1 MHRTEAW
8 LKFATTT
15 GASLSVRNRLLALVD
30 EDPVRALLDDQ
41 PVSPPALQHWRRR
54 ACQNDVS
61 AELRWLDGKHCGL
74 LTRDCASWPDLL
86 CHIPD
91 PPVLLF
97 VRGRITALTR
107 PAIAVVGS
115 RNASPQG
122 RDRAQAFA
130 GAIAQAGVSVVSG
143 LAFGIDASSHLGALA
158 VAQARS
164 QALTVAVMAT
174 GPDLVYPR
182 RHSKLASQIVE
193 SGALVTEYRCGTP
206 PFGYH
211 FPHRNRI
218 VSGLARATL
227 VVEAALKSGSLIT
240 ARLAAEQG
248 RDVFA
253 VPGPPDSPNSRGC
266 HELIRSGAGLVE
278 SPEQFLE
285 DSGFIC
291 CNAETQR
298 REHTDLPSQKRIL
311 SNIDGGETVLACI
324 GYEPTDLDMI
334 VLNSGLTGWNR
345 QTRRWRALLPSGRD
359 RSPGLDHCDR
369 LIRLRVKLAIKTAE
383 VEKHRTRRRSG
394 RFFSVATIDPM
405 TGS

>member
-1 MHRTEAW
+1 MQKTEAW
-8 LKFATTT
+8 LKVATTT

-30 EDPVRALLDDQ
+30 GDPVRALLDDHLDA
-41 PVSPPALQHWRRR
+41 SPALRRWRQR

-61 AELRWLDGKHCGL
+61 AELQWLEGSHCGL
-74 LTRDCASWPDLL
+74 LTRDSASWPDLL

-97 VRGRITALTR
+97 VRGRICAVNR
-107 PAIAVVGS
+107 PSIAVVGS

-122 RDRAQAFA
+122 RDRARAFA
-130 GAIAQAGVSVVSG
+130 RAIAETGVSVVSG
-143 LAFGIDASSHLGALA
+143 LASGIDASSHVGALS

-174 GPDLVYPR
+174 GPDRIYPR
-182 RHSKLASQIVE
+182 RHSKLASKIIE

-278 SPEQFLE
+278 YPEQFLE

-298 REHTDLPSQKRIL
+298 REDTDLPSQKRML
-311 SNIDGGETVLACI
+311 SHIEGGETVLACWMESSNTSLAGI
-324 GYEPTDLDMI
+324 IAVRGRPRARSRPLQSVRPVVRKTGNK
-334 VLNSGLTGWNR
+334 NS
-345 QTRRWRALLPSGRD
+345 
-359 RSPGLDHCDR
+359 RSRKNIESD
-369 LIRLRVKLAIKTAE
+369 AAQ
-383 VEKHRTRRRSG
+383 
-394 RFFSVATIDPM
+394 A
-405 TGS
+405 